1 MSFIFIM
8 ERYATEPYPTP
19 IPIISSSSPP
29 LPPHPHIIQK
39 RYENISEAES
49 DNIYVSDGDTSETK
63 KRIVVESW
71 TTEKESLLI
80 EWRTALWDKNNIH
93 NSISSKYRSRYK
105 KQSLLLILLPL
116 FMTIIQGIFIYLQT
130 TSEKSTLVYDA
141 ATNTT
146 HLINTSYEPITNL
159 INVFAFALITA
170 LTYIIKTGDS
180 GTRSANSNQHAV
192 RCMDAVNKIDLEL
205 SRARNYRSV
214 ADLFMLEIRFLIN
227 QLQMSETFIV
237 G

>member
-1 MSFIFIM
+1 M
-8 ERYATEPYPTP
+8 ERYNTEPNPAVPRSPHSHPVQQRYMPE
-19 IPIISSSSPP
+19 IESNNGYISD
-29 LPPHPHIIQK
+29 
-39 RYENISEAES
+39 Y
-49 DNIYVSDGDTSETK
+49 DTSETR
-63 KRIVVESW
+63 KRIVVENW
-71 TTEKESLLI
+71 TSEKEDLLF

-105 KQSLLLILLPL
+105 KQSLFLILLPL
-116 FMTIIQGIFIYLQT
+116 FMTIIQGIFIYLQA
-130 TSEKSTLVYDA
+130 TSQKNEFVFDV
-141 ATNTT
+141 ATNST
-146 HLINTSYEPITNL
+146 HLINNSYEPITNL
-159 INVFAFALITA
+159 INVFAYALITA

-205 SRARNYRSV
+205 SRARNYRSA

-237 G
+237 